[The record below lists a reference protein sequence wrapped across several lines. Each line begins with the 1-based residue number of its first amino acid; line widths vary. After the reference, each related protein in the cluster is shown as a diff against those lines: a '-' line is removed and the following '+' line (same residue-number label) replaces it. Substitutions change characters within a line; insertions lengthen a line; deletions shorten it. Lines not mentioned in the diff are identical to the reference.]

1 MDPITLIASA
11 PPDWIPY
18 LIILAILYKGWTY
31 WVDKRAIRKGVA
43 EVLNKE
49 PDDEV

>member
-18 LIILAILYKGWTY
+18 LIILAILYKAWAY
-31 WVDKRAIRKGVA
+31 WIDKRAITKGVA
-43 EVLNKE
+43 EGMNKE
-49 PDDEV
+49 PDVKE